1 MHSAS
6 SHSDQNQTS
15 LARFGFSHGYRLEGD
30 SALLNAHID
39 LSPSAARVASSFA
52 LQLWACEEPHRG
64 GPLSGFKIAE
74 APISLSGL
82 DAASRLDAVA
92 FAHPPAAAL
101 TRISDARDS
110 VSRDFSMVLVL
121 AAGAP
126 GAFDQVH
133 DFANYPARERFV
145 VPHLGGAAG
154 YKLHDD
160 GSVSLHVEQV
170 FNPRSADNLSG
181 SLSLQLWSVDKPYA
195 GGELNGTLLATRE
208 LGQVRGQ
215 ESITVQDELRS
226 VLTRAV
232 GGASHLVL
240 ALCEWTALGYLARD
254 YCNFAEPQRAAAV
267 GERPEAAASSV
278 SAPSKVLAAPSVAA
292 QAPAKVAAAAP
303 AVAATAPAPS
313 KDAPAA
319 PAVAAAAPAQVVPAA
334 ASVAAEAPAKVAA
347 APNVAA
353 QAPAKA
359 PEAAASAPAQAP
371 VKVEAAPA
379 AALPPSAS
387 AKGALPSLNTISEDD
402 LVKLAGI
409 SKKLAGQILKG
420 RPYKSLDE
428 LRSVRG
434 IGDKTVFGLRKLLTV

>member
-1 MHSAS
+1 MHSAP
-6 SHSDQNQTS
+6 SHSDQNETS

-39 LSPSAARVASSFA
+39 LSPSAARAASSFA

-74 APISLSGL
+74 APITLSGL

-101 TRISDARDS
+101 TRLSDARES
-110 VSRDFSMVLVL
+110 MSRDFSMVLVL

-170 FNPRSADNLSG
+170 INPRSSDNLSG

-215 ESITVQDELRS
+215 ELIAVSDELRS
-226 VLTRAV
+226 VPTRAV
-232 GGASHLVL
+232 NGASHLVL

-254 YCNFAEPQRAAAV
+254 YCNFSEPQRAAVAS
-267 GERPEAAASSV
+267 ERPEAAAAEARA
-278 SAPSKVLAAPSVAA
+278 SASAREQEKVAAAAPSERSEAPVKVVAA
-292 QAPAKVAAAAP
+292 PVVVAEAPAKVAAAAP
-303 AVAATAPAPS
+303 S
-313 KDAPAA
+313 ERPAA
-319 PAVAAAAPAQVVPAA
+319 PF
-334 ASVAAEAPAKVAA
+334 KVAA
-347 APNVAA
+347 APSVPA

-359 PEAAASAPAQAP
+359 ASVAASVRPEAATP
-371 VKVEAAPA
+371 AAP
-379 AALPPSAS
+379 PPSAS
-387 AKGALPSLNTISEDD
+387 AKGALPSLNTISEDE

-434 IGDKTVFGLRKLLTV
+434 IGDKTVFSLRKLLTV